1 MSQPNPGFLRSLF
14 ATILLLTIAA
24 SAAKS
29 QTIKIGVHND
39 VKILNSLTSLNS
51 SEVARLFNITFINV
65 SSFHLGPDPETLV
78 QVRSYL
84 ESVRSNPPHLIIG
97 GYNGT
102 VSAIASELGIPYYCT
117 SPSHQ
122 SPLLMD
128 ATYLNAS
135 SLLLM
140 NSYME
145 DMIAA
150 AQQLT
155 NSIIQRQA
163 LIVVTDD
170 ISDSVNFLLN
180 SLSDQALHMVL
191 LNGSIRDSLY
201 NASLKFNISSAV
213 FQTMFTSDL
222 MLEALLPEA
231 ARLSLMKNVSF
242 WIITDLFPNSSQL
255 LAYRRT
261 GCTMFSFAL
270 QSAASNVTSPD
281 ALTLAM
287 AQDAIN
293 HYLKVVDGGRLSFDL
308 SRALLTS
315 YNGILGQLHFSSGTR
330 RNLYSQLNTMMTSY
344 RLPYLEEFGVWAK
357 NNSGGIA
364 LIRGGLRSKLPILR
378 VLTFM
383 RQPFTMASPTEYY
396 GFSISVLNHL
406 SAGLFEWDVV
416 PVAENGDL
424 LPLLRQGAGD
434 LIANPMQMP
443 LDNSKND
450 SNVSYSSWPL
460 MYTSVSA
467 MGYAESPKLS
477 FLSPLFPFSWNVWL
491 AVVVAFVILSA
502 TLYSIDKISP
512 NDYRRPKFSIS
523 ESVFFVYSS
532 FMMSKLSAKAI
543 KPSSRIFILILWFAS
558 LMYCT
563 TYGTNAFFLLIRS
576 NRALPFTSLDG
587 LYNQSG
593 RYYRVLVENSTS
605 SGILAA
611 QPEGS
616 VYRKLA
622 TADLWVESEEAALA
636 LIKNQT
642 ALPDGRQPVYVGD
655 GAAISYAVAKSCD
668 LMMAGSNELYRP
680 LFLAMR
686 AGLDPQ
692 LRRTINDRIQSMSD
706 RGLLDQYKDT
716 YWSEIKCSSNDYLI
730 NAKELNSIHIEQV
743 SGIFIVLA
751 CALGL
756 SFIVLLLEHAFY
768 QLQLYW
774 HRMKVNSRLEFMKPY
789 QAEVTNVTPSGIRVR
804 VQGWVEFLPNQMLSP
819 DPTKKMTAADLEI
832 RIGDSVEVVYL
843 GNDPKTGERLF
854 RRNAESVEVGK
865 IGI

>member
-1 MSQPNPGFLRSLF
+1 G
-14 ATILLLTIAA
+14 
-24 SAAKS
+24 
-29 QTIKIGVHND
+29 
-39 VKILNSLTSLNS
+39 
-51 SEVARLFNITFINV
+51 
-65 SSFHLGPDPETLV
+65 
-78 QVRSYL
+78 
-84 ESVRSNPPHLIIG
+84 
-97 GYNGT
+97 
-102 VSAIASELGIPYYCT
+102 
-117 SPSHQ
+117 
-122 SPLLMD
+122 
-128 ATYLNAS
+128 
-135 SLLLM
+135 
-140 NSYME
+140 
-145 DMIAA
+145 
-150 AQQLT
+150 
-155 NSIIQRQA
+155 
-163 LIVVTDD
+163 
-170 ISDSVNFLLN
+170 
-180 SLSDQALHMVL
+180 
-191 LNGSIRDSLY
+191 
-201 NASLKFNISSAV
+201 
-213 FQTMFTSDL
+213 
-222 MLEALLPEA
+222 
-231 ARLSLMKNVSF
+231 
-242 WIITDLFPNSSQL
+242 
-255 LAYRRT
+255 
-261 GCTMFSFAL
+261 
-270 QSAASNVTSPD
+270 
-281 ALTLAM
+281 
-287 AQDAIN
+287 
-293 HYLKVVDGGRLSFDL
+293 
-308 SRALLTS
+308 
-315 YNGILGQLHFSSGTR
+315 
-330 RNLYSQLNTMMTSY
+330 
-344 RLPYLEEFGVWAK
+344 K

-443 LDNSKND
+443 LDNIKND